1 MKYAIRFSNVYKSYP
16 LYAHLTGGIKNV
28 LFNFYSS
35 LKMFRGTSYRV
46 LNGISFDIKQGE
58 CVGMVGGNG
67 VGKSTVLGLIAG
79 VLRQDSGVIERNG
92 RVTPLLE
99 LGSGFHPDLTGLENI
114 KLNGVLIGHTRKK
127 VEQHLDEIVEFSE
140 IGDYIDQP
148 VRMYSSG
155 MIARLGFSIAS
166 FLDPQILLVDET
178 MTVGDIGF
186 QNKCYKKLEEFK
198 QKGVTIV
205 VVSHLIEDIEKVCD
219 RVIWL
224 TNKGIAMEG
233 EVSQVILE
241 YKKHFEH
248 E

>member
-1 MKYAIRFSNVYKSYP
+1 MKDAISFSNVYKSYP
-16 LYAHLTGGIKNV
+16 LYAHLTGGIKSV
-28 LFNFYSS
+28 LFNFYRS
-35 LKMFRGTSYRV
+35 LKMFRGTSHKV
-46 LNGISFDIKQGE
+46 LNGISFNIKKGE
-58 CVGMVGGNG
+58 CVGIVGGNG
-67 VGKSTVLGLIAG
+67 VGKSTMLGLIAG
-79 VLRQDSGVIERNG
+79 VLRQDSGVIEIND

-99 LGSGFHPDLTGLENI
+99 LGSGFHPDLTGIENI

-127 VEQHLDEIVEFSE
+127 VQQHLEQIIEFSE

-186 QNKCYKKLEEFK
+186 QKKCYDKLEEFK
-198 QKGVTIV
+198 QRGVTVV
-205 VVSHLIEDIEKVCD
+205 VVSHLIEDITKVCN
-219 RVIWL
+219 RAIWL
-224 TNKGIAMEG
+224 TNKGIAMDD

-241 YKKHFEH
+241 YKKHFKH